1 MADVPKPV
9 DTPEP
14 AVAAAPASPEASGP
28 AAPSET
34 PAVLE
39 KGNDG
44 WIDEAKPATDRGISS
59 LASRIGGLSTDS
71 DEKPAAAAEAA
82 EADEGS
88 SSRGFFLPQP
98 HPLPHLPLALT
109 GSRLTLDCPSSRLP
123 SPVTLQIS

>member
-14 AVAAAPASPEASGP
+14 AVVAAPASPEASSP
-28 AAPSET
+28 AASSET

-71 DEKPAAAAEAA
+71 DEKPAAAAEVA
-82 EADEGS
+82 EAEGS

-98 HPLPHLPLALT
+98 HPLPHLSLALT
-109 GSRLTLDCPSSRLP
+109 GSRLTLECPSSRLS
-123 SPVTLQIS
+123 SPFTLQIS